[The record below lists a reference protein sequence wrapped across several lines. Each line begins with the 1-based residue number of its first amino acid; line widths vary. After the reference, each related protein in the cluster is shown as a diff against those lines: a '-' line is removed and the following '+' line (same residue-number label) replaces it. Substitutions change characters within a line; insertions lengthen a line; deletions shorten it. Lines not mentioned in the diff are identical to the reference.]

1 MTGHLQQ
8 DQALP
13 HAESNNNQQRKN
25 VRFLV
30 LAWLCSLAGI
40 LYLDR
45 ICISSALSDIQQDL
59 GISNTQT
66 GIVLMAFTLA
76 YGLFEIPTGH
86 WGDTIG
92 SRRVL
97 TRISL
102 WWSTFTV
109 LTGACSG
116 LSMLI
121 LVRFLFGAG
130 EAGAFPNA
138 ARVVSRWFPEHERG
152 RAQGILLAASQLGGA
167 IAPFLAALLI
177 QHFGWRMTF
186 AIFGILGF
194 FWAAGFY
201 AWFRDEPSE
210 HPSVTDCEARYIA
223 SGSATRQ
230 KQNPIPWKLV
240 FTNPSIWFLS
250 VIMICAS
257 FNSYIYFSWFPKY
270 LGEARGIE
278 RTTAGLMSSVVLLF
292 AAIGTFTGGLLV
304 DFFGAAQSARRRR
317 AFGSVAFALA
327 TLMLMF
333 ALQSDSPWTAVILTA
348 GSCFATQATQSLWW
362 SCAIG
367 ISGQHVGALFGLMNS
382 MGVFGAMSSQ
392 FLTGALADWLGARGL
407 TARAQWDPIFY
418 INCVVLT
425 VAAVLWAAFVFRKV
439 EPDKRS
445 EPTLLA

>member
-130 EAGAFPNA
+130 EAGAFP
-138 ARVVSRWFPEHERG
+138 HG
-152 RAQGILLAASQLGGA
+152 QRA
-167 IAPFLAALLI
+167 
-177 QHFGWRMTF
+177 HWVM
-186 AIFGILGF
+186 
-194 FWAAGFY
+194 W
-201 AWFRDEPSE
+201 
-210 HPSVTDCEARYIA
+210 
-223 SGSATRQ
+223 
-230 KQNPIPWKLV
+230 
-240 FTNPSIWFLS
+240 
-250 VIMICAS
+250 
-257 FNSYIYFSWFPKY
+257 
-270 LGEARGIE
+270 
-278 RTTAGLMSSVVLLF
+278 VVLVNLR
-292 AAIGTFTGGLLV
+292 I
-304 DFFGAAQSARRRR
+304 
-317 AFGSVAFALA
+317 
-327 TLMLMF
+327 
-333 ALQSDSPWTAVILTA
+333 SD
-348 GSCFATQATQSLWW
+348 
-362 SCAIG
+362 
-367 ISGQHVGALFGLMNS
+367 
-382 MGVFGAMSSQ
+382 
-392 FLTGALADWLGARGL
+392 
-407 TARAQWDPIFY
+407 
-418 INCVVLT
+418 
-425 VAAVLWAAFVFRKV
+425 
-439 EPDKRS
+439 
-445 EPTLLA
+445 